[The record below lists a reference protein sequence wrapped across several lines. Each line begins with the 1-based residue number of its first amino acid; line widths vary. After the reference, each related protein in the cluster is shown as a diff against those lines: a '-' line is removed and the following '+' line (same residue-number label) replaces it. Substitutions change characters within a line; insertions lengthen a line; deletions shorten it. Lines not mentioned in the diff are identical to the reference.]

1 MTKPRDLPSDLR
13 AARHDIADHMD
24 HFFRLVFATDDALR
38 TPVCF
43 RYILGAPHPFGN
55 LAIFSRDATPDD
67 IQRDARSLCDDG
79 FPSAIL
85 FLDEGAPEQLAAARE
100 LGFEPAESMPCM
112 TVTPATL
119 APTSIPNGYTL
130 REVSVSESDA
140 WTRAVSDGYGLPV
153 SVGEL
158 FSIERA
164 ESRCAGNTRYFAVE
178 RAGEMVATSLL
189 YLHNG
194 YAGIYGVATR
204 PEHRRRG
211 LAAHLTAE
219 PLRRAWDMGYTT
231 GLLQASE
238 MGAPVYAGLG
248 FQTLGHMAL
257 LARIPASA

>member
-1 MTKPRDLPSDLR
+1 MTKPRDLPTDMR
-13 AARHDIADHMD
+13 TACRDIANHMD
-24 HFFRLVFATDDALR
+24 HFFRRVFADDESLC

-67 IQRDARSLCDDG
+67 IRRDARPLCDDG

-85 FLDEGAPEQLAAARE
+85 FLDEGAPEQLAAAGE

-112 TVTPATL
+112 TVTPVTL
-119 APTSIPNGYTL
+119 GPTSLPNGYTL

-140 WTRAVSDGYGLPV
+140 WTRAVSEGYGLPV

-164 ESRCAGNTRYFAVE
+164 ESRCAGDARYYAVE
-178 RAGEMVATSLL
+178 HSGEMVATSLA
-189 YLHNG
+189 YLHDG
-194 YAGIYGVATR
+194 YAGIYAVATR

-219 PLRRAWDMGYTT
+219 PLRQAWNMGYTT